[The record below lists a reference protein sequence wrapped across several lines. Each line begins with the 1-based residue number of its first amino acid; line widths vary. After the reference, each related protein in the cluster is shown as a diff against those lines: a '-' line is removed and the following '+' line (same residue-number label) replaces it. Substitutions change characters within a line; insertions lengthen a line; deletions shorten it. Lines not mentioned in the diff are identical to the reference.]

1 VRQRVPP
8 DCSELRI
15 GATPPIGDP
24 KRIAQA
30 RAILHE
36 MLGSVVIWQAFLCG
50 DGAVNYALL
59 DDLVAAGVRATKDH
73 LESFFNMP
81 KKSG

>member
-1 VRQRVPP
+1 
-8 DCSELRI
+8 
-15 GATPPIGDP
+15 
-24 KRIAQA
+24 
-30 RAILHE
+30 LHE
-36 MLGSVVIWQAFLCG
+36 VLASVGIRQAFVCG

-59 DDLVAAGVRATKDH
+59 DDLVAAGVPATKDH